1 MGGHLLCPKICSYA
15 HQRFSHHTPQ
25 NSSSPSSTGECKLGL
40 SKAPAAF
47 GRAHFESKTFNMPV
61 SHTWPL
67 PCSWAQGWAPTG
79 IHLVENAGAQ
89 FLAGAV
95 YGAVHL
101 ELESPGVFPLHQQFM
116 TAGMEWGWWQQSQ
129 NPRGSTGSGD
139 GSHTSPLTT

>member
-1 MGGHLLCPKICSYA
+1 MD
-15 HQRFSHHTPQ
+15 T
-25 NSSSPSSTGECKLGL
+25 SSSPRYVLMHIRGFPTTHSRTLLIPLQLENASQASAKHLL
-40 SKAPAAF
+40 LL
-47 GRAHFESKTFNMPV
+47 AHFGSKNFNMPV

-67 PCSWAQGWAPTG
+67 PCSWAQRWAPTG
-79 IHLVENAGAQ
+79 IHLVENVGAE

-95 YGAVHL
+95 YGAVNL

-116 TAGMEWGWWQQSQ
+116 TAGMEWGWRQQSQ